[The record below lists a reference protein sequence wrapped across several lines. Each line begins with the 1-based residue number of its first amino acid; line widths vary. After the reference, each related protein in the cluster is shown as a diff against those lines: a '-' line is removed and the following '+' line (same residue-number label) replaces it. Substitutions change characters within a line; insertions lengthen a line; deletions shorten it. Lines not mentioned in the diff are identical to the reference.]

1 MFLVPFAIFK
11 RGIVKPDLA
20 NQEIDVFEDLEGI
33 KVLVVEDNAIN
44 RLVAK
49 KFLEDW
55 NVEVLEAEDGKIGV
69 EKVKEN
75 ELDLVLMDLQMPVM
89 NGYDATKEIK
99 SMENGKYKDLPVMAL
114 TASILSGIQDE
125 IDQAGLDGFLIK
137 PFKAPDLYNLIKTH
151 VRKEE

>member
-1 MFLVPFAIFK
+1 
-11 RGIVKPDLA
+11 
-20 NQEIDVFEDLEGI
+20 
-33 KVLVVEDNAIN
+33 VLVVEDNAIN